1 MPLQAMDM
9 ISIAQ
14 SSGDISADIYRQKS
28 AKPVETPQLAGLE
41 KHHQK
46 LLAQAQAEQNP
57 FTNGASSSARTLPD
71 GQSLLDILLR
81 PALDRHCTACMMSMS
96 SANSKTNAEP
106 DPIRPDSIRELPVND
121 EPSVTACVPQLH
133 ILRIVS

>member
-1 MPLQAMDM
+1 MSQAGQFPTSLQAMDM

-71 GQSLLDILLR
+71 GQSWLDILLR
-81 PALDRHCTACMMSMS
+81 PAQDLHCTACMMSTS
-96 SANSKTNAEP
+96 SATLAQTQNRS
-106 DPIRPDSIRELPVND
+106 
-121 EPSVTACVPQLH
+121 
-133 ILRIVS
+133 

>member
-1 MPLQAMDM
+1 M

-14 SSGDISADIYRQKS
+14 STGDITADIYRQKS
-28 AKPVETPQLAGLE
+28 AKPIETPQLSGLE

-71 GQSLLDILLR
+71 GASW
-81 PALDRHCTACMMSMS
+81 
-96 SANSKTNAEP
+96 
-106 DPIRPDSIRELPVND
+106 
-121 EPSVTACVPQLH
+121 LH
-133 ILRIVS
+133 ILLSVPHQMVCRHASHSRTHAMSVKKRIKQGCVCNNRQINGVSEKEEEEDLHLQPTN

>member
-1 MPLQAMDM
+1 MPAGSSASECVLLLPSFRQQLWHEHVGHALPQCMSQVGQPPMSLQAMDM

-71 GQSLLDILLR
+71 SESLLDI
-81 PALDRHCTACMMSMS
+81 
-96 SANSKTNAEP
+96 
-106 DPIRPDSIRELPVND
+106 
-121 EPSVTACVPQLH
+121 
-133 ILRIVS
+133 